1 MPNGRLVAAAGG
13 GDGPTIRLNGQWL
26 ASEQRASRA
35 VEETSHLQHELAQR
49 DTCVHELKRH
59 CAGLE
64 EELVQARTLLSAAR
78 EEVLVAQKDT
88 AHCRAQHAE
97 AHATVECLLV
107 DMPLYENA
115 HALMIKH
122 YHTLQARWQQAENAR
137 CTRGG
142 GGHAVALTR
151 EGAPLRAARACARAH
166 GGSRARGVRVR
177 CACFLLR
184 RALAEVS
191 SKSAATELERVSK
204 LHLQANAQATSLK
217 LKCAP

>member
-142 GGHAVALTR
+142 EGTPWRSHARVRPCVRHARAHART
-151 EGAPLRAARACARAH
+151 GAHERAVCVCAARASCCA
-166 GGSRARGVRVR
+166 
-177 CACFLLR
+177 
-184 RALAEVS
+184 
-191 SKSAATELERVSK
+191 ERS
-204 LHLQANAQATSLK
+204 
-217 LKCAP
+217 PR